1 MFGRRDTPPA
11 GVQKRQ
17 HFLIGI
23 APHSYLCTVAMRSSR
38 GPVPMIYVYP
48 KELKQLD
55 QLTICLGGL
64 PGGVDVQV
72 EISSP
77 SGRVRRRVFKT
88 TDGGTARWDLQIL
101 PPGPPGA
108 YTVSVAQGKL
118 RLGETVKVKKAT
130 KPRMVVVPRK
140 ARSGGVFVVALAGF
154 PPHRPVALRLYRRLS
169 KPGKNDDK
177 GPLYEYAGTVKV
189 RTDKNGIAT
198 YRLKSSPGDRTGV
211 YLVTT
216 HPESH
221 YWTIE
226 LATP

>member
-1 MFGRRDTPPA
+1 MISTNCPDAHKKLRGACAALFLFLAACPAGQKPSARTSEPAPSRKSEEPAEETSMFGRRDTPPA

-140 ARSGGVFVVALAGF
+140 ARSG
-154 PPHRPVALRLYRRLS
+154 
-169 KPGKNDDK
+169 
-177 GPLYEYAGTVKV
+177 
-189 RTDKNGIAT
+189 
-198 YRLKSSPGDRTGV
+198 
-211 YLVTT
+211 
-216 HPESH
+216 
-221 YWTIE
+221 
-226 LATP
+226 